1 MAQSDNSRKSKQ
13 TCIQILTPKSD
24 DNQNTKKN
32 DNQCIVSFTFNQ
44 FSGFINNLTKE
55 FCNTIKDMVHKFEE
69 MNNTKINNLEGH
81 IFQLSTKVEKLESNI
96 SNLNKVNQT
105 LKLKLCEAYLNLFI
119 YLFIKKS
126 FNTIQPLIAP
136 NREQALITRVQMSKR
151 NITKY
156 QTVIQ

>member
-44 FSGFINNLTKE
+44 FSGFITNLTKE
-55 FCNTIKDMVHKFEE
+55 FSNTIKDMVHKFEE

-119 YLFIKKS
+119 Y
-126 FNTIQPLIAP
+126 
-136 NREQALITRVQMSKR
+136 
-151 NITKY
+151 
-156 QTVIQ
+156 